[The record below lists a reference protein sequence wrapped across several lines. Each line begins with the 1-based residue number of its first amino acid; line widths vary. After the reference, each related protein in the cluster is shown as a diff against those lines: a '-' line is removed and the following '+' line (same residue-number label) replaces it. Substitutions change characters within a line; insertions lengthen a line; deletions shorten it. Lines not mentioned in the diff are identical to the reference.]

1 LSYAKVVPPEGPTDS
16 PLALI
21 GDFPRWKDVSYGRPF
36 AGDDGKLL
44 NMVLEEAGL
53 RRFSLLISNVCDTRP
68 PRDEWALFS
77 ESEID
82 DNTNALSKLLSICPR
97 RIIVA
102 FGPHAFWTAATGEPA
117 PRSEKAL
124 NNFLA
129 KRFGGT
135 ITELRGYVFDGP
147 FGAVMAAV
155 HPAFVLRS
163 WLPWRATLTWDLQK
177 AKRWVDKGNLHPVLH
192 QSHYVKAA
200 SEAALVVQYL
210 LKAPML
216 AVDSE
221 EPPDA
226 CVAFAAS
233 PQEGISLLWPRDREC
248 IAELLAAPMPKVLQN
263 AQYDLTKF
271 HNYGL
276 QVNGEIH
283 DTMLAWFAKDPL
295 IAGKS
300 SDSGARQSAKSLR
313 FLASIFTDEPFWK
326 DYKFQTPEDKWR
338 LCATDARITLE
349 VLLQLLPEFAARS
362 NGNEQARNQSQRYV
376 TETAHT
382 GIVGRGG
389 QAGHIIR
396 AIRRS

>member
-1 LSYAKVVPPEGPTDS
+1 MPNTRVVPPEGPVDA

-21 GDFPRWKDVSYGRPF
+21 GRDTGWQEEQHGRPF
-36 AGDDGKLL
+36 VGDAGK
-44 NMVLEEAGL
+44 VLAQAMSDAGL
-53 RRFSLLISNVCDTRP
+53 ARSSVLIHNVVPSRP
-68 PRDEWALFS
+68 IRDEWALHS
-77 ESEID
+77 DEAIGAGAKSLCD
-82 DNTNALSKLLSICPR
+82 LLNKHPR
-97 RIIVA
+97 RCIVGLGA
-102 FGPHAFWTAATGEPA
+102 QAFWTCATGEPA

-124 NNFLA
+124 NNLLV

-135 ITELRGYVFDGP
+135 ITELRGYVWDGP
-147 FGAVMAAV
+147 FGPVLAAV

-177 AKRWVDKGNLHPVLH
+177 AKRWAYSIEAQHLEIKFSLYADTAA
-192 QSHYVKAA
+192 KARA
-200 SEAALVVQYL
+200 IAAEL
-210 LKAPML
+210 LQAPML

-226 CVAFAAS
+226 CMAFAPNACES
-233 PQEGISLLWPRDREC
+233 YSLLWPRDREC

-295 IAGKS
+295 TAGKS

-313 FLASIFTDEPFWK
+313 FLASVFTDEPF
-326 DYKFQTPEDKWR
+326 YKNYNFESPEQKWQ
-338 LCATDARITLE
+338 LCATDARVTYEIFLR
-349 VLLQLLPEFAARS
+349 LCPEFAAS
-362 NGNEQARNQSQRYV
+362 GNVNEQAWSESQREV
-376 TETAHT
+376 AQGAHISAIN
-382 GIVGRGG
+382 GSRSLRDR
-389 QAGHIIR
+389 IR
-396 AIRRS
+396 AI